1 MRMSRGVQ
9 RGRRAPGMGAYWCGL
24 GFILAASVVN
34 LLFDT
39 CFRDPRS
46 FPQPLANLLES
57 SGKLGVTLLLVG
69 VGLAILGLHW
79 LVVGNAPPPAKS
91 SARPVWSSQT
101 YFYAPP
107 PLPNEVRSRGPMVL
121 ETQRYLPPP
130 PRLSEL
136 AQRSRDR
143 PPSPS

>member
-1 MRMSRGVQ
+1 MSRVVQ
-9 RGRRAPGMGAYWCGL
+9 RGRRASGMGAYWCGL
-24 GFILAASVVN
+24 SFIGAASVVN

-57 SGKLGVTLLLVG
+57 SGKLGITLMLVG
-69 VGLAILGLHW
+69 AGLATIGFHW
-79 LVVGNAPPPAKS
+79 LVAGFAPPPTKGGT
-91 SARPVWSSQT
+91 RPVWSSQT

-107 PLPNEVRSRGPMVL
+107 PLPNEGRSRGPMVL

-136 AQRSRDR
+136 AQRLRER
-143 PPSPS
+143 PTSPS

>member
-1 MRMSRGVQ
+1 MGMSRVVQ
-9 RGRRAPGMGAYWCGL
+9 RRRHAPGMGASWCGL

-39 CFRDPRS
+39 YFRDLRS

-57 SGKLGVTLLLVG
+57 SGKLGITVMLVG
-69 VGLAILGLHW
+69 VGLAIIGFQW
-79 LVVGNAPPPAKS
+79 LVASNAPPPTKGS
-91 SARPVWSSQT
+91 TQPVWSSQT

-107 PLPNEVRSRGPMVL
+107 PLPNEPRSRGPMVL

-136 AQRSRDR
+136 AQRLRER
-143 PPSPS
+143 PTSPS